1 MANHRLS
8 SDLMLSSIIYL
19 ITDDEVSRQK
29 QTMQMRS
36 SRNRGGEHLSA
47 NRIIITYPAWFRE
60 TGNIAPTSHAGGTE
74 IDTRI
79 FHRQPVVLLPS
90 LIMSC
95 LRVFPWNEEQ
105 FIRESFKQGL
115 YWFNDGNSCSPGEC
129 EITGTFIASDRKGAS
144 RRNELHL
151 LFFSGNSESSIF

>member
-1 MANHRLS
+1 MPNPKLS

-36 SRNRGGEHLSA
+36 SRHRGGEHLSA
-47 NRIIITYPAWFRE
+47 NRIIITYPASFRE
-60 TGNIAPTSHAGGTE
+60 TGNIAPTSHARVTE

-79 FHRQPVVLLPS
+79 YHRQPVVLLPS

-95 LRVFPWNEEQ
+95 LRIFPWNEEQ
-105 FIRESFKQGL
+105 FIRCKLLNEVSIGSTMGTPVHLVIAKSLGHSWQVTEKE
-115 YWFNDGNSCSPGEC
+115 PHGEM
-129 EITGTFIASDRKGAS
+129 
-144 RRNELHL
+144 
-151 LFFSGNSESSIF
+151 SSTC

>member
-1 MANHRLS
+1 MPNPKLS

-105 FIRESFKQGL
+105 FIRCKLLNNVSIG
-115 YWFNDGNSCSPGEC
+115 S
-129 EITGTFIASDRKGAS
+129 TMGTPV
-144 RRNELHL
+144 HL
-151 LFFSGNSESSIF
+151 VSVKSLGHSWQVREKEPHGGMSSTC

>member
-1 MANHRLS
+1 MPNPKPS

-36 SRNRGGEHLSA
+36 SRHRGGEHLSA
-47 NRIIITYPAWFRE
+47 NCIIITYPAWFRE
-60 TGNIAPTSHAGGTE
+60 TGNKALTWHTGGTE

-79 FHRQPVVLLPS
+79 FQREPVVLLPS

-105 FIRESFKQGL
+105 FIRCKLLSKV
-115 YWFNDGNSCSPGEC
+115 SIRS
-129 EITGTFIASDRKGAS
+129 TMGTPV
-144 RRNELHL
+144 HL
-151 LFFSGNSESSIF
+151 VSVKSLGHS

>member
-1 MANHRLS
+1 MAYPELS

-19 ITDDEVSRQK
+19 ITEDEMPRQK

-36 SRNRGGEHLSA
+36 SRPRGGEHLSA

-60 TGNIAPTSHAGGTE
+60 TGNIARTSHAVGTE

-105 FIRESFKQGL
+105 FIRCKLLNKVSIR
-115 YWFNDGNSCSPGEC
+115 S
-129 EITGTFIASDRKGAS
+129 TMGTPV
-144 RRNELHL
+144 HL
-151 LFFSGNSESSIF
+151 VSVKSLGHSWQRTEKEPHRGMSSTC